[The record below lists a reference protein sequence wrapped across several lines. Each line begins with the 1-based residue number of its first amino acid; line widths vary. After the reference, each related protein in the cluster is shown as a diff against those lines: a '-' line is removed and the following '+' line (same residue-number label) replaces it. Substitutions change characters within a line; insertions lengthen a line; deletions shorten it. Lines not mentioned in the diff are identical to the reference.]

1 MTDELPLAST
11 DTSFV
16 LSRAT
21 TLKAFREPRP
31 KIIDVHLFKHD
42 GQTPSKYFNI
52 EPQQIVI
59 PADGTN
65 IAVVS
70 YLPPPAKE
78 VTAPLD
84 ILAHALGWLSL
95 PEEEKNS
102 PSAIRKDGYDVDTLA
117 VEMTA
122 AVVPARLS
130 VEYEDEDNLHF
141 RSAASDLLSKN
152 TLLEN
157 YVHVRSMTLQNV
169 SQTPIKLQ
177 LRTKPPFYIIG
188 ETDEAKSQTDRV
200 TVKARQHLVIKVG
213 FRLSMQLLDL
223 LNGNSDYDK
232 SIPSNLETATSTS
245 PKKTDEDD
253 RTETDE
259 EEFITHIDEGIS
271 FVRRGDDRRLQFSS
285 DVILKYDNG
294 ETEILP
300 IDAFVLLPSLKV
312 SRNNLEIG
320 TCLVGEYRQKMFF
333 LNNPS
338 LSSSFWT
345 VSIGKRID

>member
-1 MTDELPLAST
+1 MFE
-11 DTSFV
+11 
-16 LSRAT
+16 
-21 TLKAFREPRP
+21 
-31 KIIDVHLFKHD
+31 HD

-52 EPQQIVI
+52 EPPQIII

-65 IAVVS
+65 IAVVN
-70 YLPPPAKE
+70 YVPPPSKE
-78 VTAPLD
+78 IKSSLD
-84 ILAHALGWLSL
+84 LVGHAVGWLSL
-95 PEEEKNS
+95 PEEEKSNS
-102 PSAIRKDGYDVDTLA
+102 CVKRKDGYNVGTLA

-122 AVVPARLS
+122 GVVPARLL

-152 TLLEN
+152 KLLEN
-157 YVHVRSMTLQNV
+157 YIHIRSMTLQNT

-188 ETDEAKSQTDRV
+188 ENNEAKSQTERAV
-200 TVKARQHLVIKVG
+200 VKSRQHLLVKVG

-223 LNGNSDYDK
+223 LNGNTEYDK

-245 PKKTDEDD
+245 PKKSDLDD
-253 RTETDE
+253 KTEADE

-300 IDAFVLLPSLKV
+300 IDAFILLPSLKV
-312 SRNNLEIG
+312 SRNTLDIG

-333 LNNPS
+333 LQNPS

-345 VSIGKRID
+345 ISIGKVHSSTLFSF